1 MITADND
8 ALICDFAETYH
19 IYDYR
24 ALPLSLV
31 ATLACGLGENSRIR
45 RSMSG
50 QTLTVEAM
58 LLAMLVDRT
67 GLILWTQTK
76 DAQKGRNRP
85 KSVLEQLLAGA
96 DSNKED
102 IEAYASGEEFEAE
115 RKRLTGGEG

>member
-1 MITADND
+1 
-8 ALICDFAETYH
+8 
-19 IYDYR
+19 
-24 ALPLSLV
+24 
-31 ATLACGLGENSRIR
+31 
-45 RSMSG
+45 MSG

-102 IEAYASGEEFEAE
+102 IETYSSIEEFEAE
-115 RKRLTGGEG
+115 RRRLTGGEG

>member
-102 IEAYASGEEFEAE
+102 IETYSSIEEFEAE
-115 RKRLTGGEG
+115 RRRLTGGEG